1 MKKSLLLPFVL
12 YSSLF
17 CSQDMEELKEL
28 ILQQRHTIEELKQ
41 RVDRLENGQSGTA
54 HEDHHEHKTATE
66 SAHSKPGP
74 LEIALVA
81 NMSVLARNI
90 GNESYADYS
99 IPGFIDSAGEIPFNP
114 NRGFN
119 LNYAEIEFE
128 SRILPD
134 LELYSSLHVEKEALH
149 IGELFVKSGVL
160 GHGTSI
166 KAGRFRSGFSRQNEL
181 HQHGWSFTTP
191 PLVYE
196 SFFGYGA
203 LAEDGVQLQYKI
215 GTEAFTLAGIEA
227 LQGENERSFGN
238 RDRNN
243 LYVAY
248 LRDSFHISDSAYLL
262 LGATWMHGR
271 SAEGG
276 TDIYAA
282 EARVDWKLSA
292 EASLEWENEVL
303 FRDRGSEERGGMC
316 TQLLYNVGEWGTGV
330 RYDRLFEN
338 GADLPEDLD
347 RYSAMVVYKPFPF
360 TKLRLQYTYDRSKF
374 FNSER
379 RDVSEILLDL
389 TIEAGGHEGHSGHN
403 H

>member
-28 ILQQRHTIEELKQ
+28 FLQQQHTIEELKQ

-54 HEDHHEHKTATE
+54 YEDHHEQKIEGE
-66 SAHSKPGP
+66 STHGKPGP

-90 GNESYADYS
+90 GNESYANYT
-99 IPGFIDSAGEIPFNP
+99 IPGFIESAGEIPFNP
-114 NRGFN
+114 YRGFN

-128 SRILPD
+128 SRMLPD
-134 LELYSSLHVEKEALH
+134 MELYSSLHVEKEGLH
-149 IGELFVKSGVL
+149 IGELFVQSGFL
-160 GHGTSI
+160 GYGSSI

-181 HQHGWSFTTP
+181 HQHGWSFTSP

-203 LAEDGVQLQYKI
+203 LAEDGVQLQLRR
-215 GTEAFTLAGIEA
+215 GAEVFTLVGIEA
-227 LQGENERSFGN
+227 LQGENERSFGS

-243 LYVAY
+243 LYVTY
-248 LRDSFHISDSAYLL
+248 LRDNFHISDSAYLL

-271 SAEGG
+271 SGEGG

-282 EARVDWKLSA
+282 EARVDWKLSG
-292 EASLEWENEVL
+292 EASFEWENEVL
-303 FRDRGSEERGGMC
+303 FRDRGSEERGGMY
-316 TQLLYNVGEWGTGV
+316 TQLLYNVGEWGAGV
-330 RYDRLFEN
+330 RYDRLIEN
-338 GADLPEDLD
+338 GANLPEDLD
-347 RYSAMVVYKPFPF
+347 RYSAMVVYKPLSF
-360 TKLRLQYTYDRSKF
+360 TRFRLQYTYDRSKF

-379 RDVSEILLDL
+379 MDVSEILFDL